1 MNSEIRARTY
11 DVGAPGLVGPSLR
24 FARRPHLQE
33 RLQARP
39 TVGKAVSGGASLF
52 PPSGDCAPRH
62 VRDELGPRCRRLSR
76 GGRGR
81 WAGERVASP
90 TRSRRGFAPRCTSG
104 LWSLGL
110 VRLIAA
116 KPVDLIL
123 ERRQKLVVGGQRLRL
138 GREGC
143 FVLGE
148 LGFEGGSADGTG
160 LLESADIDLQLG

>member
-1 MNSEIRARTY
+1 ME
-11 DVGAPGLVGPSLR
+11 
-24 FARRPHLQE
+24 
-33 RLQARP
+33 
-39 TVGKAVSGGASLF
+39 
-52 PPSGDCAPRH
+52 
-62 VRDELGPRCRRLSR
+62 RLSR
-76 GGRGR
+76 EARHSSPLRVIVRLVTFVMSLALAADTSAGGGRGR

-90 TRSRRGFAPRCTSG
+90 TRSRRGSAPRCTSG

-123 ERRQKLVVGGQRLRL
+123 ERRQKPVVGGQRLRL

-160 LLESADIDLQLG
+160 FFKSADIDLQLG